1 MKKIRDILELSRIG
15 NVAITGFSVLI
26 GTGGYI
32 KSDNIHLVI
41 MATISAMIIAA
52 GGNAQNDYYDQKT
65 DAINRPERPIPSGRI
80 SFKFAFIF
88 SILCY
93 FVGIVLGWLVGRET
107 GLVASAV
114 AVMLWLYAA
123 RGKMMGLGGNLVI
136 ALICA
141 LAFIYG
147 GLVVQNPLLAVFPA
161 VFAFLMHLSREIIKD
176 VQDVSGDR
184 QSEARTLVI
193 RSGHKKALF
202 VSAFSLMLLVSFSPV
217 PYLLEIYNIRY
228 LMAVILG
235 VDLVLLPMIY
245 QLVKNPLGVDCAK
258 FSFILKIDMLVGLMA
273 IALGMA

>member
-32 KSDNIHLVI
+32 KEANIQSVI
-41 MATISAMIIAA
+41 IAVVSAMGIAA

-80 SFKFAFIF
+80 SPRFAFIF

-93 FVGIVLGWLVGRET
+93 IAGIVLGWLIGIET
-107 GLVASAV
+107 GLIASVVAI
-114 AVMLWLYAA
+114 MLWLYAA
-123 RGKMMGLGGNLVI
+123 RGKMMGLGGNMII

-147 GLVVQNPLLAVFPA
+147 GLVVQNPVLAVFPA

-176 VQDVSGDR
+176 VQDISGDR
-184 QSEARTLVI
+184 QSGARTLAI
-193 RSGHKKALF
+193 RAGHKKALS
-202 VSAFSLMLLVSFSPV
+202 VSAFSLMLLVIFSPV
-217 PYLLEIYNIRY
+217 PYLMEIYNIRY
-228 LMAVILG
+228 LMAVVLG
-235 VDLVLLPMIY
+235 VDLVLLPVIY
-245 QLVKNPLGVDCAK
+245 QLLKNPLGVNYAK
-258 FSFILKIDMLVGLMA
+258 LSFILKIDMLVGLMA